1 MSPLEQLL
9 AIADAETIVLARN
22 LIGRDQLA
30 ILIAKAA
37 LDGTTI
43 KIRPGEAANVLDR
56 DAEVHRGRGY
66 RSNGFQKAFNGIR
79 APPMSSLEHLSSRW
93 SGIEERVLDRLVSD
107 DRRQNPRSARRPFQ
121 G

>member
-43 KIRPGEAANVLDR
+43 KIRPGEAANVL
-56 DAEVHRGRGY
+56 EMPKVHRGRGY

-79 APPMSSLEHLSSRW
+79 APPMSPLEHLSSRW
-93 SGIEERVLDRLVSD
+93 PGIEERVLDRLVSD

>member
-43 KIRPGEAANVLDR
+43 KIRPGEAANVLEMPKSTAAAAIDR
-56 DAEVHRGRGY
+56 T
-66 RSNGFQKAFNGIR
+66 GFKKPSR
-79 APPMSSLEHLSSRW
+79 APPMSPLEHLSSRW
-93 SGIEERVLDRLVSD
+93 PGIEERVLDRLVSD

>member
-43 KIRPGEAANVLDR
+43 KIRPGEAANVLEMPKSTAAAAIDR
-56 DAEVHRGRGY
+56 T
-66 RSNGFQKAFNGIR
+66 GFKKPSTG
-79 APPMSSLEHLSSRW
+79 
-93 SGIEERVLDRLVSD
+93 
-107 DRRQNPRSARRPFQ
+107 
-121 G
+121 